1 MNHSV
6 DVYSGSWWRFVL
18 LNTHTQTHKQRC

>member
-18 LNTHTQTHKQRC
+18 LNTHTQTH